1 MRRLHPVAAVAAVN
15 AAGAF
20 AAFMKDVLL
29 AMFLGTS
36 VQADAVALAVFVPEM
51 IGILLLGTAIGTA
64 CVPIFAKIDVLDGRA
79 ALADRVWRTGGQVA
93 LLTIALYAACLLAA
107 PSIVR
112 WLAGGDGALEEATYP
127 LLLIVLPIA
136 VFYPIASVGMA
147 VHQTLRSFLLPMAG
161 PILTNVFMLASLS
174 VLMAA
179 GSSGQSGI
187 AVVSW
192 ALTFGVAVLA
202 AALWLPI
209 RRMLRRAEPA
219 RDNPVESADSS
230 IAPRLQLWA
239 MAGQYGLLLA
249 GTHVV
254 YLAERFLAARMETG
268 AVAALNYAF
277 RLSQLPVWVY
287 VGAFAAVMLPQ
298 LSRQLALK
306 QSKELRDTMLKGLH
320 NVMLITLPVT
330 VLLWML
336 REPVVELLFMRGS
349 FDRRSVLLT
358 ADVLEGYALTIAFLS
373 IGAVALRY
381 FLASQ
386 SLKAPTALAFLGS
399 AVAIGADILLS
410 ARYGVRGLGYG
421 AAAGAFVN
429 MLGSVILLHRRIDL
443 GGMIRP
449 ALRILAANLPPALL
463 VWGLSAGLSWLGAA
477 EGFMLLLVHLA
488 GAALLYGVVYIRLL
502 RSMKLVQFGLGERV
516 KWRIRW

>member
-219 RDNPVESADSS
+219 RDNPVDSADSS

-349 FDRRSVLLT
+349 
-358 ADVLEGYALTIAFLS
+358 
-373 IGAVALRY
+373 
-381 FLASQ
+381 
-386 SLKAPTALAFLGS
+386 
-399 AVAIGADILLS
+399 
-410 ARYGVRGLGYG
+410 
-421 AAAGAFVN
+421 
-429 MLGSVILLHRRIDL
+429 
-443 GGMIRP
+443 
-449 ALRILAANLPPALL
+449 
-463 VWGLSAGLSWLGAA
+463 
-477 EGFMLLLVHLA
+477 
-488 GAALLYGVVYIRLL
+488 
-502 RSMKLVQFGLGERV
+502 
-516 KWRIRW
+516 